1 LISTMGL
8 SAYALKEYNSKNA
21 PIKSIG
27 LLSESRFLIFILPP
41 YADLCPTSTGT
52 PISSALSR
60 DVAT

>member
-1 LISTMGL
+1 MGL

-27 LLSESRFLIFILPP
+27 VLSESRFLIFILPP
-41 YADLCPTSTGT
+41 YADLCPTTSTGT

>member
-1 LISTMGL
+1 
-8 SAYALKEYNSKNA
+8 LKEYNSKNA

-27 LLSESRFLIFILPP
+27 VLSESRFLIFILPP
-41 YADLCPTSTGT
+41 YADLCPTTSTGT